1 MAWTE
6 GRDADMADDRWRE
19 DEWRG
24 RGEDPA
30 RQAERDYGRDYG
42 GSQEASRRSR
52 DENFMNRP
60 GRSSDYYRP
69 SDDYGSRRPY
79 DDERA
84 RTYRRQRYADDAA
97 GYDRDRPYGSGDY
110 SRGPDYGAGYYGADY
125 YGADYGNYRPGWG
138 ERGENRYR
146 DDERPA
152 YSQRWSPD
160 RSWWDRASDE
170 LSSWLGDE
178 QAQRR
183 RALDEAHRGHYG
195 RGPRG
200 YVRSD
205 ERIRE
210 DINDRL
216 TEDWLVDAS
225 DISVAVAQR
234 EVVLSGTVNTR
245 REKRRAEDIAESV
258 SGVEQVQNNI
268 RIRRSAV
275 ATTPDSATEE
285 TLGTGA
291 IVGSTTAVDLG
302 SRSS

>member
-1 MAWTE
+1 
-6 GRDADMADDRWRE
+6 MADDRWRE

-24 RGEDPA
+24 RGDDPM
-30 RQAERDYGRDYG
+30 RHAERGYGRDYG
-42 GSQEASRRSR
+42 GHLETSGRGRNEDLAKRSDR
-52 DENFMNRP
+52 PADYNRP
-60 GRSSDYYRP
+60 SN
-69 SDDYGSRRPY
+69 DYGSRRPY

-84 RTYRRQRYADDAA
+84 RADRRQRYADNAA
-97 GYDRDRPYGSGDY
+97 GYDRPYGSGDY
-110 SRGPDYGAGYYGADY
+110 SRGPGYGADY
-125 YGADYGNYRPGWG
+125 YAPDYYMTDYGSYRPGSG
-138 ERGENRYR
+138 ARGEHRYR

-152 YSQRWSPD
+152 YSQRWNPD

-178 QAQRR
+178 QAERR

-225 DISVAVAQR
+225 DITVAVAQR
-234 EVVLSGTVNTR
+234 EVVLSGTVNSR
-245 REKRRAEDIAESV
+245 HEKRRAEDIAESV

-268 RIRRSAV
+268 RIRRA
-275 ATTPDSATEE
+275 ATAATPDSATEE
-285 TLGTGA
+285 TLGTGSV
-291 IVGSTTAVDLG
+291 VGSTTAVDLG
-302 SRSS
+302 NRSS